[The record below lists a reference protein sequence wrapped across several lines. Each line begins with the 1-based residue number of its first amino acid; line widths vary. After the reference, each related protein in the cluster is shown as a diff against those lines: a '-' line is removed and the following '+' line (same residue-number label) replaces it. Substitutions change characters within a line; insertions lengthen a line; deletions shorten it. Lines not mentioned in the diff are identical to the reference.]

1 MLTLFLEPEFD
12 EDYDFCTHRSS
23 KARHYFDFF
32 RLRCQFYYKYE
43 ETTSAFTPTTSK
55 SSRCFTYLQ
64 HTYSTELCAKISKS
78 IPLIVAHML
87 EKRSFV
93 LKRCVLLS
101 KIALFEYLFDSVRY
115 SIWDFCTRHIK
126 ICPLG
131 IAEGAGRFRED
142 SFFSRC
148 FYDYFNIVPVGH
160 F

>member
-1 MLTLFLEPEFD
+1 MFPIFIHTTFFWAEYSACQAPANPGRPKNRPTKKREKSCGQSFLEPEFD

-32 RLRCQFYYKYE
+32 RLRYRFYYKYE
-43 ETTSAFTPTTSK
+43 EATSAFTSTTSK

-87 EKRSFV
+87 KKRSFV

-101 KIALFEYLFDSVRY
+101 KIALFEYLFDSVR
-115 SIWDFCTRHIK
+115 
-126 ICPLG
+126 
-131 IAEGAGRFRED
+131 
-142 SFFSRC
+142 
-148 FYDYFNIVPVGH
+148 
-160 F
+160 